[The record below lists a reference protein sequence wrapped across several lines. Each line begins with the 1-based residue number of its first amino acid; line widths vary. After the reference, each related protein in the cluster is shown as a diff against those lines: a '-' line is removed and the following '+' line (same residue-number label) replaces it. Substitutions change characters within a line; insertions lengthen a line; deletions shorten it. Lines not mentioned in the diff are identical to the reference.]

1 MARTACQERTEA
13 NLFLYPSSLLSLIR
27 RPLKILVVINLLL
40 FAAAHLLAAPA
51 AWATHEVDHRYAVRG
66 YVLDDAQQPV
76 PGASISIRL
85 AGRSVGYAT
94 TDGEGFYNV
103 DLHLHD
109 NDIGKRLVVQAGESQ
124 ANIRMQAIL
133 GDQTTQRVHHVNFVA
148 GELVEDELHG
158 GPFPVWVYPVAA
170 AALLLFAVP
179 MIVRARKRAV
189 KHRQALQRTAEP
201 GRRRKR
207 KKKRKR

>member
-1 MARTACQERTEA
+1 VILR
-13 NLFLYPSSLLSLIR
+13 SV
-27 RPLKILVVINLLL
+27 KILFTVIS
-40 FAAAHLLAAPA
+40 LLAAVTFLVA
-51 AWATHEVDHRYAVRG
+51 APVARATHEVDHRYAVRG

-76 PGASISIRL
+76 AGASVSIRL
-85 AGRSVGYAT
+85 AGRSVGFAT

-103 DLHLHD
+103 DMHLHD
-109 NDIGKRLVVQAGESQ
+109 GDIGKRLVVQAGESQ